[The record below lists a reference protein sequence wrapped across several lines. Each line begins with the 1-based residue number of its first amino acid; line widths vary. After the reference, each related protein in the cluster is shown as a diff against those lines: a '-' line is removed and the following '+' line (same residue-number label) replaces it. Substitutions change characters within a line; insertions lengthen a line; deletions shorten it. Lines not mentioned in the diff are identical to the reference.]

1 MRNGFSNAMRQ
12 PTEDN
17 AHSSFELDE
26 HEPQLEASKAT
37 ATSSEQSSLTA
48 GAAAATTTTN
58 TANDSRTK
66 QDESDISDRTDTQ
79 STHSSSSTPTTADV
93 ADVAADAETINSLPL
108 SPAIYGRG
116 GQLVKRHS
124 STTKQQQADN
134 LSASIATTSDVPD
147 QDNVPT
153 VRSQEDA
160 ASASPT
166 AVNASPASLLQSSRY
181 AATHPSA
188 AIAETNAPIASN
200 TRTSGGTHRRTLSS
214 TSYIS
219 MRSQLGATGATTPPE
234 PPRRNRFF
242 EWIRV
247 VCKMCCCKSS
257 GIGEPSVHHALVVIF
272 LEFFAWGLLTMPIIS
287 VSYCNILLIYN
298 LFFNKFP
305 SLQTLNRTFPD
316 HTFLMNGLVMGIK
329 GILSFL
335 SAPLI
340 GALSDIWGRKF
351 FLLVTVFFT
360 CMPIPLMCINTWW
373 FFALISIS
381 GVFAV
386 TFSVVFAYVAD
397 VTTPEERS
405 KAYGLASATFAAS
418 LVISPAL
425 GNALMDM
432 YGDTLVVA
440 LSTAI
445 AVLDVFFI
453 LVAVPESLSEKMRPA
468 SWGAPISW
476 EQADPFL
483 ALRKVGTDKTVLML
497 CLTVLLSY
505 LPEAGEYSCMFVY
518 LKLKMGFNYVE
529 VSIFIAVVGIL
540 SITVQVT
547 LGSFM
552 KVLGAKRTIIVGLAL
567 ELVQLLWYGLGSQKW
582 MMWSAGVVAAL
593 GSITYPAISAFV
605 SLYAAP
611 ESQGAVQGMIT
622 GMRGLCNGLGPAVF
636 GVIFYLFN
644 VDLNV
649 DQDSYVKSSHTSVEK
664 ISHHV
669 PGPPFVFGALCVFC
683 AIVVAAFIPEGQQ
696 TTLEKKRASLD
707 VQYEIETGH
716 KVPSS
721 LAPLIRSDSLAQL

>member
-1 MRNGFSNAMRQ
+1 MRNGRCYAQRQ
-12 PTEDN
+12 KQEQAVQEQEQTNLTDGPEPDAESEPDQEQESETET
-17 AHSSFELDE
+17 AQQVSLVPLASGRLIGTHIRPET
-26 HEPQLEASKAT
+26 EPESG
-37 ATSSEQSSLTA
+37 EQ
-48 GAAAATTTTN
+48 
-58 TANDSRTK
+58 
-66 QDESDISDRTDTQ
+66 TDTQ
-79 STHSSSSTPTTADV
+79 STDSNSSTPTTADV
-93 ADVAADAETINSLPL
+93 ADEGDVETVSSLPM
-108 SPAIYGRG
+108 SPPICGRGIVG

-124 STTKQQQADN
+124 PLKRLHADN
-134 LSASIATTSDVPD
+134 RSASIATNTSTSTTPSSVSNQPD
-147 QDNVPT
+147 LDNVPT
-153 VRSQEDA
+153 
-160 ASASPT
+160 
-166 AVNASPASLLQSSRY
+166 
-181 AATHPSA
+181 
-188 AIAETNAPIASN
+188 
-200 TRTSGGTHRRTLSS
+200 
-214 TSYIS
+214 
-219 MRSQLGATGATTPPE
+219 
-234 PPRRNRFF
+234 
-242 EWIRV
+242 
-247 VCKMCCCKSS
+247 SS

-287 VSYCNILLIYN
+287 KL
-298 LFFNKFP
+298 NK
-305 SLQTLNRTFPD
+305 TFPD

-335 SAPLI
+335 AAPLI

-360 CMPIPLMCINTWW
+360 CLPIPLMSINTWW
-373 FFALISIS
+373 FFAMISIS
-381 GVFAV
+381 GAFAV

-405 KAYGLASATFAAS
+405 RAYGLASATFAAS

-445 AVLDVFFI
+445 ALLDVFFI
-453 LVAVPESLSEKMRPA
+453 LVAVPESLSEKVRPS

-476 EQADPFL
+476 EQADPFQ

-518 LKLKMGFNYVE
+518 LKLKMGFDYVE
-529 VSIFIAVVGIL
+529 VSVFIAVVGIL

-552 KVLGAKRTIIVGLAL
+552 KVFGAKRTIIVGLAL
-567 ELVQLLWYGLGSQKW
+567 EIVQLLWYGFGSQKW

-644 VDLNV
+644 VDLN
-649 DQDSYVKSSHTSVEK
+649 DDHENPARTRGSSSETNVEK

-669 PGPPFVFGALCVFC
+669 PGPPFLFGALCVVC
-683 AIVVAAFIPEGQQ
+683 AIVVAAFIPEGQNAA
-696 TTLEKKRASLD
+696 LEKKRASLD

-716 KVPSS
+716 KAPSS

>member
-1 MRNGFSNAMRQ
+1 MRNKLSQAKRQ
-12 PTEDN
+12 PNEHAD
-17 AHSSFELDE
+17 SSFELDE
-26 HEPQLEASKAT
+26 QEPAIKHL
-37 ATSSEQSSLTA
+37 TSNN
-48 GAAAATTTTN
+48 N
-58 TANDSRTK
+58 TSHIK
-66 QDESDISDRTDTQ
+66 DESDAGELTDTL

-93 ADVAADAETINSLPL
+93 ADVADADTISSLPL
-108 SPAIYGRG
+108 SPANYAASSVGCG
-116 GQLVKRHS
+116 AHLVKRHA
-124 STTKQQQADN
+124 TTLKQQQQQQKLPAETANSNIAD
-134 LSASIATTSDVPD
+134 TTNSELRDE
-147 QDNVPT
+147 DNVPT
-153 VRSQEDA
+153 
-160 ASASPT
+160 
-166 AVNASPASLLQSSRY
+166 SSRY
-181 AATHPSA
+181 AAHPSA
-188 AIAETNAPIASN
+188 AFAETTAQGAS
-200 TRTSGGTHRRTLSS
+200 RSIGGTHRRTLSAA
-214 TSYIS
+214 SYIS
-219 MRSQLGATGATTPPE
+219 MRSQPTIGTPPE
-234 PPRRNRFF
+234 PPSQNRFF
-242 EWIRV
+242 EWIRFG
-247 VCKMCCCKSS
+247 CKFCCCKSS

-287 VSYCNILLIYN
+287 
-298 LFFNKFP
+298 
-305 SLQTLNRTFPD
+305 TLNRTFPD

-360 CMPIPLMCINTWW
+360 CMPIPLMCVNTWW
-373 FFALISIS
+373 FFAMISIS
-381 GVFAV
+381 GAFAV

-432 YGDTLVVA
+432 YGDALVVA

-468 SWGAPISW
+468 TWGAPISW

-552 KVLGAKRTIIVGLAL
+552 KVFGAKRTIIVGLAL

-605 SLYAAP
+605 SLYASP

-644 VDLNV
+644 VDLNP
-649 DQDSYVKSSHTSVEK
+649 DHEAIMNNSHPTNVEK
-664 ISHHV
+664 ISMHV

-683 AIVVAAFIPEGQQ
+683 AIVVAAFIPESQQ
-696 TTLEKKRASLD
+696 AVLEKKRASLD

>member
-1 MRNGFSNAMRQ
+1 MRSGRSYGQRQ
-12 PTEDN
+12 SDTLE
-17 AHSSFELDE
+17 SSFELEDSE
-26 HEPQLEASKAT
+26 AEQVNSPTAAKGEPSAPGDRDRERQESG
-37 ATSSEQSSLTA
+37 EQTDSL
-48 GAAAATTTTN
+48 
-58 TANDSRTK
+58 
-66 QDESDISDRTDTQ
+66 
-79 STHSSSSTPTTADV
+79 STRSSSSTPTTADV
-93 ADVAADAETINSLPL
+93 ADVETISSLPL
-108 SPAIYGRG
+108 SPPAFGDRG
-116 GQLVKRHS
+116 NQLAKRHS
-124 STTKQQQADN
+124 PLKDKQQQQQQQAD
-134 LSASIATTSDVPD
+134 SSSSSSSSCSQQHDADD
-147 QDNVPT
+147 VPT
-153 VRSQEDA
+153 VSGCDLRQSSPSNA
-160 ASASPT
+160 ASSSSSSTSTSISPQT
-166 AVNASPASLLQSSRY
+166 SRY
-181 AATHPSA
+181 AAAAAHPSA
-188 AIAETNAPIASN
+188 AFAETAITASSAAG
-200 TRTSGGTHRRTLSS
+200 RVCGGSGGAAHRRTHSAA
-214 TSYIS
+214 SYIS
-219 MRSQLGATGATTPPE
+219 MRSQGGNSEATPE
-234 PPRRNRFF
+234 RPKRNRFF

-247 VCKMCCCKSS
+247 VCNICCCKSS

-287 VSYCNILLIYN
+287 
-298 LFFNKFP
+298 
-305 SLQTLNRTFPD
+305 TLNQTFPD

-360 CMPIPLMCINTWW
+360 CLPIPLMSINTWW
-373 FFALISIS
+373 FFAMISIS
-381 GVFAV
+381 GAFAV

-425 GNALMDM
+425 GNALMEM

-445 AVLDVFFI
+445 ALLDVFFI

-529 VSIFIAVVGIL
+529 VSVFIAIVGIL

-552 KVLGAKRTIIVGLAL
+552 QVFGAKRTIIMGLAL
-567 ELVQLLWYGLGSQKW
+567 EIVQLLWYGFGSQKW

-636 GVIFYLFN
+636 GVVFYLFN
-644 VDLNV
+644 VDLN
-649 DQDSYVKSSHTSVEK
+649 DDHDSHAKSSGSRATNVEK
-664 ISHHV
+664 ISQHV

-683 AIVVAAFIPEGQQ
+683 AIIVSAFIPEGQ
-696 TTLEKKRASLD
+696 TSNLEKKRASLD

-716 KVPSS
+716 KAPSS

>member
-1 MRNGFSNAMRQ
+1 MRSGRNYDQRQ
-12 PTEDN
+12 SETLE
-17 AHSSFELDE
+17 SSFELE
-26 HEPQLEASKAT
+26 EPEDFEQDSEVEQVNSAASKRKPA
-37 ATSSEQSSLTA
+37 AREERDRERQESGEQ
-48 GAAAATTTTN
+48 
-58 TANDSRTK
+58 
-66 QDESDISDRTDTQ
+66 TDTL

-93 ADVAADAETINSLPL
+93 ADVETISSLPL
-108 SPAIYGRG
+108 SPPAFGGRG
-116 GQLVKRHS
+116 SQLVKRHS
-124 STTKQQQADN
+124 PLKDQQQAD
-134 LSASIATTSDVPD
+134 SSSSSSSSQQPD
-147 QDNVPT
+147 LDDVPT
-153 VRSQEDA
+153 VSGCDQGHNSLSNA
-160 ASASPT
+160 ATSSSSSSTTPQT
-166 AVNASPASLLQSSRY
+166 SRY
-181 AATHPSA
+181 AAAAAHPSA
-188 AIAETNAPIASN
+188 AFAETAVVS
-200 TRTSGGTHRRTLSS
+200 TSGSSRACGGSAGAAHRRTHSAA
-214 TSYIS
+214 SYIS
-219 MRSQLGATGATTPPE
+219 MRSQGANSDAPPE
-234 PPRRNRFF
+234 RPKRNRFF
-242 EWIRV
+242 EWLRV
-247 VCKMCCCKSS
+247 VCNFCCCKSS

-287 VSYCNILLIYN
+287 
-298 LFFNKFP
+298 
-305 SLQTLNRTFPD
+305 TLNQTFPD

-360 CMPIPLMCINTWW
+360 CLPIPLMSINTWW
-373 FFALISIS
+373 FFAMISIS
-381 GVFAV
+381 GAFAV

-425 GNALMDM
+425 GNALMEM

-445 AVLDVFFI
+445 ALLDVFFI

-529 VSIFIAVVGIL
+529 VSVFIAIVGIL

-552 KVLGAKRTIIVGLAL
+552 QVFGAKRTIIMGLAL
-567 ELVQLLWYGLGSQKW
+567 EIVQLLWYGFGSQKW

-636 GVIFYLFN
+636 GVVFYLFN
-644 VDLNV
+644 VDLN
-649 DQDSYVKSSHTSVEK
+649 DDHDSHAKSSGSRATNVEK
-664 ISHHV
+664 ISQHV

-683 AIVVAAFIPEGQQ
+683 AIIVAAFIPEGQ
-696 TTLEKKRASLD
+696 TSTLEKKRASLD

-716 KVPSS
+716 KAPSS

>member
-1 MRNGFSNAMRQ
+1 MRKELNHAQRQ
-12 PTEDN
+12 QQQLTET
-17 AHSSFELDE
+17 A
-26 HEPQLEASKAT
+26 AAT
-37 ATSSEQSSLTA
+37 ATTDSSSSSSNSSNSYQLDEQVPQQQRRR
-48 GAAAATTTTN
+48 
-58 TANDSRTK
+58 DIK
-66 QDESDISDRTDTQ
+66 DESDVGEQTDTQ

-93 ADVAADAETINSLPL
+93 ADVADADTISGSPL
-108 SPAIYGRG
+108 KCQLKPDAIIAAASSS
-116 GQLVKRHS
+116 QLD
-124 STTKQQQADN
+124 A
-134 LSASIATTSDVPD
+134 
-147 QDNVPT
+147 DNVPT
-153 VRSQEDA
+153 
-160 ASASPT
+160 
-166 AVNASPASLLQSSRY
+166 SSRY
-181 AATHPSA
+181 AARPSA
-188 AIAETNAPIASN
+188 ALSQATAATASGGQGVAGGCSSSS
-200 TRTSGGTHRRTLSS
+200 RSAAGGTHRRTLSS
-214 TSYIS
+214 ASYIS
-219 MRSQLGATGATTPPE
+219 MRSQATPNGAPASAERPK
-234 PPRRNRFF
+234 RNRCF

-247 VCKMCCCKSS
+247 LCRICCCKSS

-287 VSYCNILLIYN
+287 
-298 LFFNKFP
+298 
-305 SLQTLNRTFPD
+305 TLNRTFPD

-381 GVFAV
+381 GAFAV

-445 AVLDVFFI
+445 ALLDVFFI

-468 SWGAPISW
+468 TWGAPISW

-483 ALRKVGTDKTVLML
+483 ALRRVGTDKTVLML

-552 KVLGAKRTIIVGLAL
+552 KVFGAKRTIIMGLAL
-567 ELVQLLWYGLGSQKW
+567 EMIQLLWYGLGSEKW

-636 GVIFYLFN
+636 GIVFYLFN
-644 VDLNV
+644 VDLNSEHSAV
-649 DQDSYVKSSHTSVEK
+649 VSKSHATNVEK
-664 ISHHV
+664 ISMHV

-683 AIVVAAFIPEGQQ
+683 AIIVAAFIPEQGSQ
-696 TTLEKKRASLD
+696 TSLEKKRASLD

>member
-1 MRNGFSNAMRQ
+1 MHTKKEAAQDADQTG
-12 PTEDN
+12 
-17 AHSSFELDE
+17 SSLDE
-26 HEPQLEASKAT
+26 SSRRLHHIRDELEPDLGEH
-37 ATSSEQSSLTA
+37 
-48 GAAAATTTTN
+48 
-58 TANDSRTK
+58 
-66 QDESDISDRTDTQ
+66 TDTQ
-79 STHSSSSTPTTADV
+79 STHSSTSTPTTADLETVSSV
-93 ADVAADAETINSLPL
+93 ALSPAYNAKRAASSSIGQLIKRHSQLKTHNALRVIPSAADAVAVAATGIED
-108 SPAIYGRG
+108 
-116 GQLVKRHS
+116 K
-124 STTKQQQADN
+124 DN
-134 LSASIATTSDVPD
+134 LSTSIATTSTTASGTGEMLDL
-147 QDNVPT
+147 DNVAT
-153 VRSQEDA
+153 
-160 ASASPT
+160 
-166 AVNASPASLLQSSRY
+166 SSRH
-181 AATHPSA
+181 AAHPSA
-188 AIAETNAPIASN
+188 AFAESLVGPASGAIVPG
-200 TRTSGGTHRRTLSS
+200 TPTHRRVHSA

-219 MRSQLGATGATTPPE
+219 VRSLGVSPSGQQHQ

-247 VCKMCCCKSS
+247 FCRMCCCKSS

-287 VSYCNILLIYN
+287 
-298 LFFNKFP
+298 
-305 SLQTLNRTFPD
+305 TLNQTFPD

-335 SAPLI
+335 AAPLI

-360 CMPIPLMCINTWW
+360 CLPIPLMSINTWW
-373 FFALISIS
+373 FFAMISIS
-381 GVFAV
+381 GAFAV

-397 VTTPEERS
+397 VTTVEERS

-445 AVLDVFFI
+445 AVLDVLFI

-468 SWGAPISW
+468 TWGAPISW
-476 EQADPFL
+476 EQADPFM
-483 ALRKVGTDKTVLML
+483 ALRRVGTDKTVLML

-529 VSIFIAVVGIL
+529 VSIFIAIVGIL

-552 KVLGAKRTIIVGLAL
+552 SIFGAKRTIIVGLAL
-567 ELVQLLWYGLGSQKW
+567 EMIQMLWYGFGSQKW

-644 VDLNV
+644 VDLTDELASTQRNHRTTNV
-649 DQDSYVKSSHTSVEK
+649 ER
-664 ISHHV
+664 ISQHV

-683 AIVVAAFIPEGQQ
+683 AIIVAIFIPENQQ
-696 TTLEKKRASLD
+696 AALEKKRVSLD
-707 VQYEIETGH
+707 VQYEIESGH
-716 KVPSS
+716 KAPSS

>member
-1 MRNGFSNAMRQ
+1 MRSSRNYVQRQ
-12 PTEDN
+12 SETLES
-17 AHSSFELDE
+17 SSFELEDHDDAKDE
-26 HEPQLEASKAT
+26 RGEPEDHEEEEQR
-37 ATSSEQSSLTA
+37 QSS
-48 GAAAATTTTN
+48 
-58 TANDSRTK
+58 
-66 QDESDISDRTDTQ
+66 DTV
-79 STHSSSSTPTTADV
+79 STHSSSSTTPTTADV
-93 ADVAADAETINSLPL
+93 ADVETINSLPL
-108 SPAIYGRG
+108 SPPSFG
-116 GQLVKRHS
+116 GSQLVKRHS
-124 STTKQQQADN
+124 PLKDHHDQVQQQKQKRQLQQADN
-134 LSASIATTSDVPD
+134 KSNSSSSSSSSSQQQDDVD
-147 QDNVPT
+147 DVPT
-153 VRSQEDA
+153 VSGCNLRSG
-160 ASASPT
+160 SSP
-166 AVNASPASLLQSSRY
+166 NASSSSTTPQTSRY
-181 AATHPSA
+181 AAAAAHPSA
-188 AIAETNAPIASN
+188 AFAETAV
-200 TRTSGGTHRRTLSS
+200 TSSSGTAGAAHRRTHSAA
-214 TSYIS
+214 SYIS
-219 MRSQLGATGATTPPE
+219 MRSQVGSEPPPE
-234 PPRRNRFF
+234 RPKRNRFF
-242 EWIRV
+242 EWLRV
-247 VCKMCCCKSS
+247 ACNICCCKSS

-287 VSYCNILLIYN
+287 
-298 LFFNKFP
+298 
-305 SLQTLNRTFPD
+305 TLNQTFPD

-360 CMPIPLMCINTWW
+360 CLPIPLMSINTWW
-373 FFALISIS
+373 FFAMISIS
-381 GVFAV
+381 GAFAV

-425 GNALMDM
+425 GNALMEM

-445 AVLDVFFI
+445 ALLDVFFI

-468 SWGAPISW
+468 TWGAPISW

-529 VSIFIAVVGIL
+529 VSVFIAIVGIL

-552 KVLGAKRTIIVGLAL
+552 KVFGAKRTIIMGLAL
-567 ELVQLLWYGLGSQKW
+567 EIVQLLWYGFGSQKW

-593 GSITYPAISAFV
+593 GSLTYPAISAFV

-644 VDLNV
+644 VDLN
-649 DQDSYVKSSHTSVEK
+649 DDHDAHAKTSGSRATNVEK
-664 ISHHV
+664 ISQHV

-683 AIVVAAFIPEGQQ
+683 AIIVAAFIPEGQTSQ
-696 TTLEKKRASLD
+696 LEKKRGSLD

-716 KVPSS
+716 KAPSS

>member
-1 MRNGFSNAMRQ
+1 MRSGRSYGQRQ
-12 PTEDN
+12 SDTLE
-17 AHSSFELDE
+17 SSFELEDSE
-26 HEPQLEASKAT
+26 AEQVNSPVAIKGEPSAHGDTDRDGDADRERQESG
-37 ATSSEQSSLTA
+37 EQTDSL
-48 GAAAATTTTN
+48 
-58 TANDSRTK
+58 
-66 QDESDISDRTDTQ
+66 
-79 STHSSSSTPTTADV
+79 STRSSSSTPTTADV
-93 ADVAADAETINSLPL
+93 ADVETISSLPL
-108 SPAIYGRG
+108 SPPAFGGRG
-116 GQLVKRHS
+116 NQLVKRHS
-124 STTKQQQADN
+124 PLKDKQAEQAD
-134 LSASIATTSDVPD
+134 SSSSSSCSQQPDADDVP
-147 QDNVPT
+147 T
-153 VRSQEDA
+153 
-160 ASASPT
+160 T
-166 AVNASPASLLQSSRY
+166 SRY
-181 AATHPSA
+181 AAAAAHPSA
-188 AIAETNAPIASN
+188 AFAETAITASSGSG
-200 TRTSGGTHRRTLSS
+200 RVCGGSGGAAHRRTHSAA
-214 TSYIS
+214 SYIS
-219 MRSQLGATGATTPPE
+219 MRSQGGNSEATPE
-234 PPRRNRFF
+234 RPKRNRFF

-247 VCKMCCCKSS
+247 VCNICCCKSS

-287 VSYCNILLIYN
+287 
-298 LFFNKFP
+298 
-305 SLQTLNRTFPD
+305 TLNQTFPD

-360 CMPIPLMCINTWW
+360 CLPIPLMSINTWW
-373 FFALISIS
+373 FFAMISIS
-381 GVFAV
+381 GAFAV

-425 GNALMDM
+425 GNALMEM

-445 AVLDVFFI
+445 ALLDVFFI

-529 VSIFIAVVGIL
+529 VSVFIAIVGIL

-552 KVLGAKRTIIVGLAL
+552 QVFGAKRTIIMGLAL
-567 ELVQLLWYGLGSQKW
+567 EIVQLLWYGFGSQKW

-636 GVIFYLFN
+636 GVVFYLFN
-644 VDLNV
+644 VDLN
-649 DQDSYVKSSHTSVEK
+649 DDHDSHAKSSGSRATNVEK
-664 ISHHV
+664 ISQHV

-683 AIVVAAFIPEGQQ
+683 AIIVSAFIPEGQ
-696 TTLEKKRASLD
+696 TSTLEKKRKGPQTPLLISSPSHLT
-707 VQYEIETGH
+707 IFPPI
-716 KVPSS
+716 VPEQD
-721 LAPLIRSDSLAQL
+721 APIAT

>member
-1 MRNGFSNAMRQ
+1 MRSGRSYGQRQ
-12 PTEDN
+12 SDTLE
-17 AHSSFELDE
+17 SSFELEDSE
-26 HEPQLEASKAT
+26 AEQVNSPVAIKGEPSAHGDTDRDGDADRERQESG
-37 ATSSEQSSLTA
+37 EQTDSL
-48 GAAAATTTTN
+48 
-58 TANDSRTK
+58 
-66 QDESDISDRTDTQ
+66 
-79 STHSSSSTPTTADV
+79 STRSSSSTPTTADV
-93 ADVAADAETINSLPL
+93 ADVETISSLPL
-108 SPAIYGRG
+108 SPPAFGGRG
-116 GQLVKRHS
+116 NQLVKRHS
-124 STTKQQQADN
+124 PLKDKQAEQAD
-134 LSASIATTSDVPD
+134 SSSSSSCSQQPD
-147 QDNVPT
+147 ADDVPT
-153 VRSQEDA
+153 VSGCDLRQ
-160 ASASPT
+160 SPPSSSSSSSST
-166 AVNASPASLLQSSRY
+166 STSPQTSRY
-181 AATHPSA
+181 AAAAAHPSA
-188 AIAETNAPIASN
+188 AFAETAITASSGSG
-200 TRTSGGTHRRTLSS
+200 RVCGGSGGAAHRRTHSAA
-214 TSYIS
+214 SYIS
-219 MRSQLGATGATTPPE
+219 MRSQGGNSEATPE
-234 PPRRNRFF
+234 RPKRNRFF

-247 VCKMCCCKSS
+247 VCNICCCKSS

-287 VSYCNILLIYN
+287 
-298 LFFNKFP
+298 
-305 SLQTLNRTFPD
+305 TLNQTFPD

-360 CMPIPLMCINTWW
+360 CLPIPLMSINTWW
-373 FFALISIS
+373 FFAMISIS
-381 GVFAV
+381 GAFAV

-425 GNALMDM
+425 GNALMEM

-445 AVLDVFFI
+445 ALLDVFFI

-529 VSIFIAVVGIL
+529 VSVFIAIVGIL

-552 KVLGAKRTIIVGLAL
+552 QVFGAKRTIIMGLAL
-567 ELVQLLWYGLGSQKW
+567 EIVQLLWYGFGSQKW

-636 GVIFYLFN
+636 GVVFYLFN
-644 VDLNV
+644 VDLN
-649 DQDSYVKSSHTSVEK
+649 DDHDSHAKSSGSRATNVEK
-664 ISHHV
+664 ISQHV

-683 AIVVAAFIPEGQQ
+683 AIIVSAFIPEGQ
-696 TTLEKKRASLD
+696 TSTLEKKRASLD
-707 VQYEIETGH
+707 VQYEIEPGH
-716 KVPSS
+716 KAPSS

>member
-1 MRNGFSNAMRQ
+1 MRSGRSYGQRQ
-12 PTEDN
+12 SDTLE
-17 AHSSFELDE
+17 SSFELEDSE
-26 HEPQLEASKAT
+26 AEQVNSPTAAKGEPSAPGDRDRERQESG
-37 ATSSEQSSLTA
+37 EQTDSL
-48 GAAAATTTTN
+48 
-58 TANDSRTK
+58 
-66 QDESDISDRTDTQ
+66 
-79 STHSSSSTPTTADV
+79 STRSSSSTPTTADV
-93 ADVAADAETINSLPL
+93 ADVETISSLPL
-108 SPAIYGRG
+108 SPPAFGDRG
-116 GQLVKRHS
+116 NQLAKRHS
-124 STTKQQQADN
+124 PLKDKQQQQQQQAD
-134 LSASIATTSDVPD
+134 SSSSSSSSCSQQHDADDVP
-147 QDNVPT
+147 T
-153 VRSQEDA
+153 
-160 ASASPT
+160 T
-166 AVNASPASLLQSSRY
+166 SRY
-181 AATHPSA
+181 AAAAAHPSA
-188 AIAETNAPIASN
+188 AFAETAITASSAAG
-200 TRTSGGTHRRTLSS
+200 RVCGGSGGAAHRRTHSAA
-214 TSYIS
+214 SYIS
-219 MRSQLGATGATTPPE
+219 MRSQGGNSEATPE
-234 PPRRNRFF
+234 RPKRNRFF

-247 VCKMCCCKSS
+247 VCNICCCKSS

-287 VSYCNILLIYN
+287 
-298 LFFNKFP
+298 
-305 SLQTLNRTFPD
+305 TLNQTFPD

-360 CMPIPLMCINTWW
+360 CLPIPLMSINTWW
-373 FFALISIS
+373 FFAMISIS
-381 GVFAV
+381 GAFAV

-425 GNALMDM
+425 GNALMEM

-445 AVLDVFFI
+445 ALLDVFFI

-529 VSIFIAVVGIL
+529 VSVFIAIVGIL

-552 KVLGAKRTIIVGLAL
+552 QVFGAKRTIIMGLAL
-567 ELVQLLWYGLGSQKW
+567 EIVQLLWYGFGSQKW

-636 GVIFYLFN
+636 GVVFYLFN
-644 VDLNV
+644 VDLN
-649 DQDSYVKSSHTSVEK
+649 DDHDSHAKSSGSRATNVEK
-664 ISHHV
+664 ISQHV

-683 AIVVAAFIPEGQQ
+683 AIIVSAFIPEGQ
-696 TTLEKKRASLD
+696 TSNLEKKRASLD

-716 KVPSS
+716 KAPSS

>member
-1 MRNGFSNAMRQ
+1 
-12 PTEDN
+12 
-17 AHSSFELDE
+17 
-26 HEPQLEASKAT
+26 K
-37 ATSSEQSSLTA
+37 
-48 GAAAATTTTN
+48 
-58 TANDSRTK
+58 
-66 QDESDISDRTDTQ
+66 DESDLSDRTDTQ

-93 ADVAADAETINSLPL
+93 ADVAADAETISSLPL
-108 SPAIYGRG
+108 SPTTAVYGRG

-124 STTKQQQADN
+124 ATTTRQQPAPASSQQPQQQQAGN
-134 LSASIATTSDVPD
+134 LAASMANELRD

-153 VRSQEDA
+153 VSSDA
-160 ASASPT
+160 TATASAS
-166 AVNASPASLLQSSRY
+166 ANASASLLQSSRY

-188 AIAETNAPIASN
+188 AIAESSAPMGSS
-200 TRTSGGTHRRTLSS
+200 TRTSGGTHRRTHSS

-219 MRSQLGATGATTPPE
+219 MRSQLGATGSTPPE
-234 PPRRNRFF
+234 APRRNRFF

-247 VCKMCCCKSS
+247 VCQMCCCKSS
-257 GIGEPSVHHALVVIF
+257 GFGEPSVHHALVVIF

-287 VSYCNILLIYN
+287 VSCHTPTSICS
-298 LFFNKFP
+298 FVSAAR

-360 CMPIPLMCINTWW
+360 CMPIPLMCVNTWW
-373 FFALISIS
+373 FFAMISIS

-468 SWGAPISW
+468 TWGAPISW

-649 DQDSYVKSSHTSVEK
+649 DQDAYVKSGHTSVEK

-721 LAPLIRSDSLAQL
+721 LAPLIRADSLAQL

>member
-1 MRNGFSNAMRQ
+1 MPSGRNYVQRQ
-12 PTEDN
+12 SETLES
-17 AHSSFELDE
+17 SSFELEDHDDAKVE
-26 HEPQLEASKAT
+26 RGEPEDHEE
-37 ATSSEQSSLTA
+37 EDRRQSS
-48 GAAAATTTTN
+48 
-58 TANDSRTK
+58 
-66 QDESDISDRTDTQ
+66 DTV
-79 STHSSSSTPTTADV
+79 STHSSSSTTPTTADV
-93 ADVAADAETINSLPL
+93 ADVETISSLPL
-108 SPAIYGRG
+108 SPPAFG
-116 GQLVKRHS
+116 GSQLVKRHS
-124 STTKQQQADN
+124 PLKDQQQQRQLQQVDN
-134 LSASIATTSDVPD
+134 KSSSSSSSSSSSQQPD
-147 QDNVPT
+147 EVDDVPT
-153 VRSQEDA
+153 VSGCNLRSG
-160 ASASPT
+160 SSP
-166 AVNASPASLLQSSRY
+166 NASSSSTTPQTSRY
-181 AATHPSA
+181 AAAAAHPSA
-188 AIAETNAPIASN
+188 AFAETAA
-200 TRTSGGTHRRTLSS
+200 TSSSGTAGAAHRRTHSAA
-214 TSYIS
+214 SYIS
-219 MRSQLGATGATTPPE
+219 MRSQGGSEPPPE
-234 PPRRNRFF
+234 RPKRNRFF
-242 EWIRV
+242 EWLRV
-247 VCKMCCCKSS
+247 VCKICCCKSS

-287 VSYCNILLIYN
+287 
-298 LFFNKFP
+298 
-305 SLQTLNRTFPD
+305 TLNQTFPD

-360 CMPIPLMCINTWW
+360 CLPIPLMSINTWW
-373 FFALISIS
+373 FFAMISIS
-381 GVFAV
+381 GAFAV

-425 GNALMDM
+425 GNALMEM

-445 AVLDVFFI
+445 ALLDVFFI

-529 VSIFIAVVGIL
+529 VSVFIAIVGIL

-552 KVLGAKRTIIVGLAL
+552 QVCGAKRTIIMGLAL
-567 ELVQLLWYGLGSQKW
+567 EIVQLLWYGFGSQKW

-593 GSITYPAISAFV
+593 GSLTYPAISAFV

-644 VDLNV
+644 VDLN
-649 DQDSYVKSSHTSVEK
+649 DDHDAHAKTSGSRTTNVEK
-664 ISHHV
+664 ISQHV

-683 AIVVAAFIPEGQQ
+683 AIIVAAFIPEGQTSQ
-696 TTLEKKRASLD
+696 LEKKRGSLD

-716 KVPSS
+716 KAPSS

>member
-1 MRNGFSNAMRQ
+1 MRKRQ
-12 PTEDN
+12 QIND
-17 AHSSFELDE
+17 DE
-26 HEPQLEASKAT
+26 ADK
-37 ATSSEQSSLTA
+37 
-48 GAAAATTTTN
+48 
-58 TANDSRTK
+58 DSRDENRFQLDDETETEMERERETETDLNDLK
-66 QDESDISDRTDTQ
+66 SDAKHIIRQSDQDQDSGEQTETQ

-93 ADVAADAETINSLPL
+93 ADVETVSSLPL
-108 SPAIYGRG
+108 SPIPAAPVTSAPATSTSSYVVRPGR
-116 GQLVKRHS
+116 LLKRFAPSLRTNKKS
-124 STTKQQQADN
+124 SSSGDHLAN
-134 LSASIATTSDVPD
+134 L
-147 QDNVPT
+147 DNVPT
-153 VRSQEDA
+153 TSCYVA
-160 ASASPT
+160 T
-166 AVNASPASLLQSSRY
+166 A
-181 AATHPSA
+181 HPSA
-188 AIAETNAPIASN
+188 AFAETALASSVAASSGSSGS
-200 TRTSGGTHRRTLSS
+200 RPCGGGGGVGAGSGALSGGTSSSTHRRTHSAA
-214 TSYIS
+214 SYIS
-219 MRSQLGATGATTPPE
+219 MRSQGGVSETPVPQ
-234 PPRRNRFF
+234 RNRFF
-242 EWIRV
+242 EWLRV
-247 VCKMCCCKSS
+247 ACNICCCKSS

-287 VSYCNILLIYN
+287 
-298 LFFNKFP
+298 
-305 SLQTLNRTFPD
+305 TLNQTFPD

-360 CMPIPLMCINTWW
+360 CLPIPLMSINTWW
-373 FFALISIS
+373 FFAMISIS
-381 GVFAV
+381 GAFAV

-432 YGDTLVVA
+432 YGGTLVVA

-445 AVLDVFFI
+445 ALLDVFFI
-453 LVAVPESLSEKMRPA
+453 LVAVPESLSEKVRPA

-518 LKLKMGFNYVE
+518 LKLKMGFNYME
-529 VSIFIAVVGIL
+529 VSIFIAIVGIL

-552 KVLGAKRTIIVGLAL
+552 QVLGAKRTIIVGLAL
-567 ELVQLLWYGLGSQKW
+567 EIVQLLWYGFGSQKW

-644 VDLNV
+644 VDLN
-649 DQDSYVKSSHTSVEK
+649 DDAYAKSSGNRATNVEK
-664 ISHHV
+664 ISQHI

-683 AIVVAAFIPEGQQ
+683 AIIVALFIPEGQQ
-696 TTLEKKRASLD
+696 TNLEKKRASLD

-716 KVPSS
+716 KAPSS

>member
-1 MRNGFSNAMRQ
+1 MRSGRNYVQRQ
-12 PTEDN
+12 SDTLE
-17 AHSSFELDE
+17 SSFELE
-26 HEPQLEASKAT
+26 GPEELEQD
-37 ATSSEQSSLTA
+37 SEAEQVNSPGSRKGKPAEA
-48 GAAAATTTTN
+48 GEER
-58 TANDSRTK
+58 DGRIGRIGRER
-66 QDESDISDRTDTQ
+66 QESGEQTDTL
-79 STHSSSSTPTTADV
+79 STHSSSSTPTTMDV
-93 ADVAADAETINSLPL
+93 ADVETISSLPL
-108 SPAIYGRG
+108 SPPAYGGRG
-116 GQLVKRHS
+116 NQLVKRHNPP
-124 STTKQQQADN
+124 KDQQQADSSSSSGSSSSSN
-134 LSASIATTSDVPD
+134 QQPDLDDVP
-147 QDNVPT
+147 T
-153 VRSQEDA
+153 
-160 ASASPT
+160 T
-166 AVNASPASLLQSSRY
+166 SRY
-181 AATHPSA
+181 AAAAAHPSA
-188 AIAETNAPIASN
+188 AFAETAVAISSSGSG
-200 TRTSGGTHRRTLSS
+200 RTCGGGGGAAHRRTHSAA
-214 TSYIS
+214 SYIS
-219 MRSQLGATGATTPPE
+219 MRSQGGNSEAPPE
-234 PPRRNRFF
+234 RPKRNRFF
-242 EWIRV
+242 EWLRV
-247 VCKMCCCKSS
+247 VCNVCCCKSS

-287 VSYCNILLIYN
+287 
-298 LFFNKFP
+298 
-305 SLQTLNRTFPD
+305 TLNQTFPD

-360 CMPIPLMCINTWW
+360 CLPIPLMSINTWW
-373 FFALISIS
+373 FFAMISIS
-381 GVFAV
+381 GAFAV

-425 GNALMDM
+425 GNALMEM

-445 AVLDVFFI
+445 ALLDVFFI

-505 LPEAGEYSCMFVY
+505 LPESGEYSCMFVY
-518 LKLKMGFNYVE
+518 LKLKMGFNSVE
-529 VSIFIAVVGIL
+529 VSIFIAIVGIL
-540 SITVQVT
+540 SITMQVT

-552 KVLGAKRTIIVGLAL
+552 KVFGAKRTIIMGLAL
-567 ELVQLLWYGLGSQKW
+567 EIVQLLWYGFGSQKW

-605 SLYAAP
+605 SLYAAS

-622 GMRGLCNGLGPAVF
+622 GMRGLCNGLGPAAF
-636 GVIFYLFN
+636 GIVFYLFN
-644 VDLNV
+644 VDLN
-649 DQDSYVKSSHTSVEK
+649 DEHDSHTKNTGSRATNVEK
-664 ISHHV
+664 ISQHV

-683 AIVVAAFIPEGQQ
+683 AIIVSAFIPEGQSSN
-696 TTLEKKRASLD
+696 LEKKRASLD

-716 KVPSS
+716 KAPSS

>member
-1 MRNGFSNAMRQ
+1 MRKRQ
-12 PTEDN
+12 QIND
-17 AHSSFELDE
+17 DE
-26 HEPQLEASKAT
+26 ADK
-37 ATSSEQSSLTA
+37 
-48 GAAAATTTTN
+48 
-58 TANDSRTK
+58 DSRDENRFQLDDETETEIERERETDLNDMK
-66 QDESDISDRTDTQ
+66 SDAKHIIRQSDQDQDSGEQTETQ

-93 ADVAADAETINSLPL
+93 ADVETVSSLPL
-108 SPAIYGRG
+108 SPIPAAP
-116 GQLVKRHS
+116 VT
-124 STTKQQQADN
+124 STTPATSTSSYVVRPGHLLKRFAPSLRTNKKSNCKSSSGGDHLAN
-134 LSASIATTSDVPD
+134 L
-147 QDNVPT
+147 DNVPT
-153 VRSQEDA
+153 TSC
-160 ASASPT
+160 
-166 AVNASPASLLQSSRY
+166 Y
-181 AATHPSA
+181 AATAHPSA
-188 AIAETNAPIASN
+188 AFAETALAS
-200 TRTSGGTHRRTLSS
+200 TVAASSGSSCSGSRPCGGGGGGAGGGALSGGTSSSTHRRTHSAA
-214 TSYIS
+214 SYIS
-219 MRSQLGATGATTPPE
+219 MRSQGGVSETPVPQ
-234 PPRRNRFF
+234 RNRFF
-242 EWIRV
+242 EWLRV
-247 VCKMCCCKSS
+247 ACNICCCKSS

-287 VSYCNILLIYN
+287 
-298 LFFNKFP
+298 
-305 SLQTLNRTFPD
+305 TLNQTFPD

-360 CMPIPLMCINTWW
+360 CLPIPLMSINTWW
-373 FFALISIS
+373 FFAMISIS
-381 GVFAV
+381 GAFAV

-432 YGDTLVVA
+432 YGGTLVVA

-445 AVLDVFFI
+445 ALLDVFFI
-453 LVAVPESLSEKMRPA
+453 LVAVPESLSEKVRPA

-518 LKLKMGFNYVE
+518 LKLKMGFNYME
-529 VSIFIAVVGIL
+529 VSVFIAIVGIL

-552 KVLGAKRTIIVGLAL
+552 KVFGAKRTIIVGLAL
-567 ELVQLLWYGLGSQKW
+567 EIVQLLWYGFGSQKW

-644 VDLNV
+644 VDLN
-649 DQDSYVKSSHTSVEK
+649 DDTYAKSSGNRATNVEK
-664 ISHHV
+664 ISQHI

-683 AIVVAAFIPEGQQ
+683 AIIVSLFIPEGQQ
-696 TTLEKKRASLD
+696 TNLEKKRASLD

-716 KVPSS
+716 KAPSS